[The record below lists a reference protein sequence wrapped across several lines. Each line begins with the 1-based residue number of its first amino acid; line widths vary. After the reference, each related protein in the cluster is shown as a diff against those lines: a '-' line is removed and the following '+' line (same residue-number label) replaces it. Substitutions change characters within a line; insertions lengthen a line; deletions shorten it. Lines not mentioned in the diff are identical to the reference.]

1 MAKQKI
7 SSEVF
12 YWDAPRRRLHKRDL
26 FPLQME
32 IDGQTYFVS
41 QWTIKHFKL
50 VDYSG
55 DVNLNKV
62 MSIKPIIKFRD
73 FNIQFD
79 ASAMPLHY
87 DAKNQELVASFKDIP
102 EEHQELL
109 KYFSEALNTGDMV
122 NIDNVLR
129 RVDMPVTPAS
139 TDLVP
144 PVETKSHKLK
154 RGLYSALYLVMGS
167 VLLLFTVAT
176 MYNSFFRMEVKTAFV
191 SAPIT
196 PVQSQTQGT
205 VKEILVSQNDHVISG
220 QPLLTLDISDSYR
233 LPKQYKLD
241 AANQQVSLYEA
252 LIDDSKNK
260 SNHQVRLGQ
269 TKLNTANASLQ
280 AYIIG
285 RNVKCNRLY
294 ASEIDRRNPKKRRA
308 ECQIARKKVVA
319 AQSKVRSSKES
330 LYAAKKGYKNSLK
343 GNKNSKKS
351 LAILQA
357 KLEQAKL
364 KVQAIESTPESLS
377 GIETIYSPAS
387 GKIIKITELKN
398 QYVKVGQLVAV
409 IQKDNSEQY
418 IEAHLSHEEAAT
430 LKIGAMAIA
439 YSPLLKR
446 DYPIKLTKLD
456 FTNGIIDGAGK
467 SLFNSHVPKHK
478 TAKVTFKFMDKSSE
492 TLTFALPV
500 QLSVEKSSTFTDK
513 VKNTIAGFFDLIIGK
528 AHASSSL
535 PESLVSEPKKPLE
548 CKNAAYLFPESFI
561 KNIIKINKIAVIS
574 NDKSDMKNPVE
585 KVALSESPTSKKKTS
600 ALKLKKT
607 S

>member
-32 IDGQTYFVS
+32 VDGHTYFVS

-50 VDYSG
+50 VDYTG
-55 DVNLNKV
+55 DVNLNESMV
-62 MSIKPIIKFRD
+62 IKPIIKFRD

-79 ASAMPLHY
+79 ATATPLHY
-87 DAKNQELVASFKDIP
+87 DAKNQELVATFKNIP

-139 TDLVP
+139 TELTP
-144 PVETKSHKLK
+144 PINNESGKLK
-154 RGLYSALYLVMGS
+154 RNVYTGLYLAFGS
-167 VLLLFTVAT
+167 VLLLFTIAT
-176 MYNSFFRMEVKTAFV
+176 LYNSFFRMEVKTAFV

-196 PVQSQTQGT
+196 PVQSHGQGII
-205 VKEILVSQNDHVISG
+205 KDILVSQNDHVVAG
-220 QPLLTLDISDSYR
+220 QPLLTLDVSDTHR

-241 AANQQVSLYEA
+241 AAIQQVKLYEA
-252 LIDDSKNK
+252 LIDDSKDK
-260 SNHQVRLGQ
+260 SNHLVRLAQ

-280 AYIIG
+280 ASKISK
-285 RNVKCNRLY
+285 NVKCNRLY

-308 ECQIARKKVVA
+308 ECQISRKKVIA

-330 LYAAKKGYKNSLK
+330 LYAARKGYKNSLK

-357 KLEQAKL
+357 KLKQAQL
-364 KVQAIESTPESLS
+364 KVKAIESTPESLS
-377 GIETIYSPAS
+377 GIDTIYSPIS
-387 GKIIKITELKN
+387 GKIIKIVELQN
-398 QYVKVGQLVAV
+398 QYMKTGQLVAV
-409 IQKDNSEQY
+409 IQQDNSEQY
-418 IEAHLSHEEAAT
+418 IEAHLTHEEAAK
-430 LKIGAMAIA
+430 LKIGTKAIA

-446 DYPIKLTKLD
+446 DYPVVLTQLN
-456 FTNGIIDGAGK
+456 FTNDIIDGTNK
-467 SLFNSHVPKHK
+467 SLFDAHIPKNK
-478 TAKVTFKFMDKSSE
+478 TAKVTFKFTDKSSE

-500 QLSVEKSSTFTDK
+500 KLSVEKNSSFANK
-513 VKNTIAGFFDLIIGK
+513 VKEKIASFFDLFIGK
-528 AHASSSL
+528 AHASSSI
-535 PESLVSEPKKPLE
+535 PESLVSKPETLE

-561 KNIIKINKIAVIS
+561 QHIRDINKISVLSANNKNKNIS
-574 NDKSDMKNPVE
+574 
-585 KVALSESPTSKKKTS
+585 SKKKR
-600 ALKLKKT
+600 
-607 S
+607 